1 MSFCYEMPQH
11 MSLVLTKLSLPESR
25 QRLVLVD
32 GQDRKVSVLDQET
45 LKMVSEIPELQG
57 EQIRCAITTQVKNGL
72 NQEQHIFIGCT
83 NGILLRLDPVNFFIT
98 MKVKL
103 KKHIFCLLQIDEE
116 TVLCG

>member
-45 LKMVSEIPELQG
+45 LKMVSEIPEL
-57 EQIRCAITTQVKNGL
+57 
-72 NQEQHIFIGCT
+72 
-83 NGILLRLDPVNFFIT
+83 
-98 MKVKL
+98 
-103 KKHIFCLLQIDEE
+103 
-116 TVLCG
+116 